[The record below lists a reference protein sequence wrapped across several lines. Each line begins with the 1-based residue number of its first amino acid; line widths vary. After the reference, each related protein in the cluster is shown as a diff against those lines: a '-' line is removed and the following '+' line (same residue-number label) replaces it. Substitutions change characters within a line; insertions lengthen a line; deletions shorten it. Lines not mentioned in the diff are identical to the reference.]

1 MGLLRTQVLG
11 EGGRAGEKK
20 GASRHLPDA
29 ASIALPQSSEAIY
42 LNTMDHDA
50 SSSESEGHQEDDLP
64 YSHVGAEDVNGF
76 DSGAT
81 IARAASLPQRV
92 PNNWLQ

>member
-1 MGLLRTQVLG
+1 
-11 EGGRAGEKK
+11 
-20 GASRHLPDA
+20 
-29 ASIALPQSSEAIY
+29 
-42 LNTMDHDA
+42 MDHDA

-81 IARAASLPQRV
+81 IARAASLSQRV